1 MRRKTKNGLGRN
13 VNGAVFVFRM
23 YRNNFSIQN
32 LEVEFETMRNSSAVG
47 MLR

>member
-23 YRNNFSIQN
+23 YRIIFSIQN
-32 LEVEFETMRNSSAVG
+32 LEVEFETVRDSSTVG